1 MIWAKTILMAGLLM
15 MLATLFQR
23 FSLVAQAEPV
33 PMAPRQIE
41 FSGNIVQFTI
51 PESFSKDMPAD
62 DMIER
67 VDLADEAVFA
77 DPKQFT
83 LLRRWWDYRSGGLWR
98 KDLGTLMMSILV
110 QRKPADSEW
119 DILNRAQFIRA
130 IHGGLERTY
139 AQNNRGAL
147 ERGQPEFET
156 LLPYIDN
163 YEEFVFGGQRWL
175 RHPLAG
181 NTVSHTYYIPITETD
196 YLMVDFT
203 YMQADGVA
211 RDDYYDA
218 VLPDVERIMN
228 SFHISFAAG
237 NPARAAVE
245 DPSVVDFEE
254 VKSMMKQNPD
264 R

>member
-1 MIWAKTILMAGLLM
+1 M
-15 MLATLFQR
+15 MLAAWLQR
-23 FSLVAQAEPV
+23 FGLGARAKSAA
-33 PMAPRQIE
+33 MAFRQIE
-41 FSGNIVQFTI
+41 LSGNIVQFAM
-51 PESFSKDMPAD
+51 PEGFSRDMPAD
-62 DMIER
+62 DVVER
-67 VDLADEAVFA
+67 VDLSHDALFHDARH
-77 DPKQFT
+77 FT

-110 QRKPADSEW
+110 RRRPAGSEW
-119 DILNRAQFIRA
+119 DMLDRAQFILT
-130 IHGGLERTY
+130 IHDELERTY
-139 AQNNRGAL
+139 AQDNREAL

-156 LLPYIDN
+156 LLPYIEN

-181 NTVSHTYYIPITETD
+181 NTVSHAYYIPLTKTD

-218 VLPDVERIMN
+218 VRPEVERIMN
-228 SFHISFAAG
+228 SFHVSYAAA

-245 DPSVVDFEE
+245 DPNVVDFEE
-254 VKSMMKQNPD
+254 VKSLMKRSQG